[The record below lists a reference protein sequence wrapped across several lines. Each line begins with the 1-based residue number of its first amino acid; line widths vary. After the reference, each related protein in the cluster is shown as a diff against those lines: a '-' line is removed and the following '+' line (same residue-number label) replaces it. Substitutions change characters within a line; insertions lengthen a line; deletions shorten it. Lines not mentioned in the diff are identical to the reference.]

1 MERAA
6 QTTATGT
13 EPDRDS
19 PARIGAGP
27 LDELEFHWGS
37 AYHIAMADGMCT
49 ARRRDGK
56 GSTLADP
63 LPEGLR
69 LRILADYDAD
79 PVPRDPARTASTDAP
94 GCPAPDTGP
103 SQNRTTMPAAAPRP
117 APQVNPPRHPLH
129 ALTTFE
135 LRAYRRQLE
144 NAIAFFE
151 ARHPVPPARD
161 DLHAKL
167 GDVLAEQDDRARLAR
182 A

>member
-6 QTTATGT
+6 QATPAGT
-13 EPDRDS
+13 QPDSDN
-19 PARIGAGP
+19 PAPTGADP
-27 LDELEFHWGS
+27 LDELEFHRGS
-37 AYHIAMADGMCT
+37 AYHIAMADGICT
-49 ARRRDGK
+49 ARRRDGQ

-69 LRILADYDAD
+69 LRILADYHAD
-79 PVPRDPARTASTDAP
+79 PVPRDPDWTASTDAP
-94 GCPAPDTGP
+94 RCPASDTGL
-103 SQNRTTMPAAAPRP
+103 SQNRNTMPAPASAPP
-117 APQVNPPRHPLH
+117 VNPPRHPLH

-135 LRAYRRQLE
+135 LGAYRRQLE

-161 DLHAKL
+161 DLQAKL
-167 GDVLAEQDDRARLAR
+167 SDVLAEHDDRARIAR